1 MIQASSYISPA
12 ALHIF
17 FRYSFPSSFSLP
29 FAPSP
34 LFHLLFHGTLWF
46 ANLDN
51 SGGKGD
57 FSASFI
63 ILIVVFSTQLRC
75 GVAGG
80 GMLGPLR
87 DPAPGSIT
95 SPGGF

>member
-1 MIQASSYISPA
+1 MPILTI
-12 ALHIF
+12 L
-17 FRYSFPSSFSLP
+17 
-29 FAPSP
+29 
-34 LFHLLFHGTLWF
+34 
-46 ANLDN
+46 
-51 SGGKGD
+51 GGKGD

-95 SPGGF
+95 SPEGFLMSGGKKFIFEKQFFEI

>member
-1 MIQASSYISPA
+1 MPIWTI
-12 ALHIF
+12 L
-17 FRYSFPSSFSLP
+17 
-29 FAPSP
+29 
-34 LFHLLFHGTLWF
+34 
-46 ANLDN
+46 
-51 SGGKGD
+51 GGKGD

-87 DPAPGSIT
+87 DPAPGSII
-95 SPGGF
+95 SSGGFLMSKKMLNGLSTGLDL

>member
-1 MIQASSYISPA
+1 MPIWTI
-12 ALHIF
+12 L
-17 FRYSFPSSFSLP
+17 
-29 FAPSP
+29 
-34 LFHLLFHGTLWF
+34 
-46 ANLDN
+46 
-51 SGGKGD
+51 GGKGD

-87 DPAPGSIT
+87 DPAPGSIIY
-95 SPGGF
+95 SRGLLMSKKKNVEWAIYGPGSMRTPPP

>member
-1 MIQASSYISPA
+1 MPIWSI
-12 ALHIF
+12 L
-17 FRYSFPSSFSLP
+17 
-29 FAPSP
+29 
-34 LFHLLFHGTLWF
+34 
-46 ANLDN
+46 
-51 SGGKGD
+51 GGKGD